1 MYKRYITLVFAFL
14 LSSVMVLGDEPA
26 TEMPTAAQLEFFETK
41 IRPVLVQY
49 CYKCHSADSDSVKGG
64 LLLDSRKAIQVGG
77 DSGPGVVPGEP
88 DESVVLSAMRY
99 ESFEMPPK
107 GKLSDEIL
115 QDFETWIKQG
125 AADPR
130 EGGQLVSK
138 TEIDFTEA
146 GNFWAF
152 QKPVKSKLP
161 KVRNKAWMA
170 HPIDRYVA
178 ADLAKNRLSV
188 SDSAS
193 KRVLIRRAYYDLIGL
208 PPTIEQQTAFI
219 NDSSPDAFSKVIE
232 TLLES
237 KHYGERWGRHW
248 LDVARYG
255 EDQAHTFKARKYPRG
270 YYYRDWVVDSIN
282 ADMPYNEFVVQQL
295 AGDLLDQPNLHE
307 RTPALGFFAL
317 GPVYYAE
324 NVEKA
329 KATADEWDDRIDTL
343 TRGVLGLTVSCARC
357 HDHKYD
363 PITTGDYYALAGVFA
378 STKYQERP
386 IVSQEVVAQRAMAEQ
401 AVRDQALEINRFLAQ
416 AGRTIRPSL
425 TAEIPVYMQ
434 TVFKWLQI
442 KDRAKDKKKESEKL
456 LKESGLNKTLLDRWT
471 KLLELKKEK
480 TRGQYSFFAD
490 WYRWLDTLP
499 TDKDLS
505 ADEIHLAEAKA
516 LGEALQAAVESRLDD
531 RQELFAE
538 FGVNAAFVPAE
549 DLSAV
554 TVGVIP
560 LGNLFDDSKDV
571 PLESALASDKYGAVA
586 ETSDLGVHL
595 VSYGWGTR
603 IKIGPEI
610 DFSFAQIG
618 SDSNKHGS
626 VTNDGW
632 TGRSAISTT
641 GKMPV
646 NNGKRHEQG
655 IGMHSNALVTF
666 DLDEIRRAGLMPE
679 GQKFRFRVDRA
690 GMNDDVGAS
699 EASSGY
705 AAVVVSKPHKDKN
718 VMDAI
723 IGGYVNGKKMEITFS
738 DFTYNFTGAIPKPL
752 KADGKFIEFDIEIPS
767 AAKYITLITTGAGEP
782 SDNSISSD
790 HMVFSGVRIEMS
802 PLPETKLAN
811 TQQGGE
817 REFTESDR
825 QAALLLSQMLYDEGL
840 LALPNGEVEKR
851 LTEDLKVK
859 SDGLRAEEEELKNAV
874 AAIEIPL
881 AHSLAEGDVRDMP
894 IYVAGDPGK
903 KGTISPRAMPA
914 IFTSGEPV
922 PFQTQGSGRL
932 ELAQSLMSA
941 ENPLTAR
948 VMVNRMWASHFGRG
962 LVGTTSNFGN
972 LGDRPTHP
980 ELLDYLAVEFMENN
994 WSLKHMHRLIMNSKT
1009 YQQSSDFRKDAYE
1022 TDPDNRLLWRMNR
1035 KRLEIEPWRD
1045 GLLYVSGEL
1054 DLTFG
1059 GPSKELDG
1067 TQNKRRTMYG
1077 FVSRHRLNEL
1087 LRLFDFPDP
1096 NITSAARSVT
1106 TVPLQQLF
1114 VLNSDFMSVRAKAFA
1129 ERVQKDMDADVGQ
1142 QITYAF
1148 ELLYGREADEQDI
1161 ILGTEFLEAVA
1172 ESDNMQSAWEQYAL
1186 ALLSANE
1193 FLFID

>member
-1 MYKRYITLVFAFL
+1 MYRHHITFFCALFL
-14 LSSVMVLGDEPA
+14 IPAIVLGDEPA

-41 IRPVLVQY
+41 IRPVLVQH
-49 CYKCHSADSDSVKGG
+49 CYKCHSEDSDSVKGG

-107 GKLSDEIL
+107 GKLSDEVL
-115 QDFETWIKQG
+115 QDFATWIKQG

-130 EGGQLVSK
+130 EGGRLVSK
-138 TEIDFTEA
+138 TVIDFEAA

-161 KVRNKAWMA
+161 NVHDKAWMA
-170 HPIDRYVA
+170 NPIDRYVA
-178 ADLAKNRLSV
+178 ADLAKKNLLV
-188 SDSAS
+188 SNSAS

-208 PPTIEQQTAFI
+208 PPTIKQQTAFM
-219 NDSSPDAFSKVIE
+219 NDSSPDAFAKVIE

-270 YYYRDWVVDSIN
+270 YYYRDWVVESIN

-295 AGDLLDQPNLHE
+295 AGDLLDQPNVHE

-329 KATADEWDDRIDTL
+329 KAAADEWDDRIDTL

-363 PITTGDYYALAGVFA
+363 PITTNDYYALAGVFA

-386 IVSQEVVAQRAMAEQ
+386 VVSQEVVDRRATADQ
-401 AVRDQALEINRFLAQ
+401 AVRDQALEINRFLGQ

-425 TAEIPVYMQ
+425 TADIPAYMQ

-442 KDRAKDKKKESEKL
+442 KDRVKDKKKASTEL
-456 LKESGLNKTLLDRWT
+456 LKESGLSKTLLERWT
-471 KLLELKKEK
+471 KLLEQKKGKNRE
-480 TRGQYSFFAD
+480 QYSFLMD
-490 WYRWLDTLP
+490 WYSWRDALP
-499 TDKDLS
+499 NDKDLS
-505 ADEIHLAEAKA
+505 ADEPHLAEVQA
-516 LGEALQAAVESRLDD
+516 LGEALQAAVESRLDE

-538 FGVNAAFVPAE
+538 FGVYAAFVAAE

-554 TVGVIP
+554 TDGVIP
-560 LGNLFDDSKDV
+560 LGNLFDDSKGV

-586 ETSDLGVHL
+586 EITDLGVHL

-618 SDSNKHGS
+618 SDNNKHGS

-632 TGRSAISTT
+632 LDRSAISTT
-641 GKMPV
+641 GKLPA

-655 IGMHSNALVTF
+655 IGMHSNALITF
-666 DLDEIRRAGLMPE
+666 DLDEIRRAGLMPDD
-679 GQKFRFRVDRA
+679 QKFRFRVDRA
-690 GMNDDVGAS
+690 GMNDDVGVA
-699 EASSGY
+699 ETSSGY
-705 AAVVVSKPHKDKN
+705 AAVVVSKRHKDKN

-738 DFTYNFTGAIPKPL
+738 DFTYNFTGAIPAPL
-752 KADGKFIEFDIEIPS
+752 KADGNFAEFDIEIP
-767 AAKYITLITTGAGEP
+767 ADAQYITLVTTGAGEP
-782 SDNSISSD
+782 VGNTINSD

-811 TQQGGE
+811 AEQGE
-817 REFTESDR
+817 KREFTESDR

-851 LTEDLKVK
+851 LPKDLQVK
-859 SDGLRAEEEELKNAV
+859 ADGLRAAEKKLKDAV
-874 AAIEIPL
+874 AAIQIPL
-881 AHSLAEGDVRDMP
+881 AHSLTDGDVRDMP

-903 KGTISPRAMPA
+903 KGMISPRALPA
-914 IFTSGEPV
+914 IFTGGESV
-922 PFQTQGSGRL
+922 PFKTQGSGRL
-932 ELAQSLMSA
+932 ELAQSLASS

-962 LVGTTSNFGN
+962 LVGTTSNFGE
-972 LGDRPTHP
+972 LGERPTHP

-994 WSLKHMHRLIMNSKT
+994 WSLKHMHRLIMNSQT
-1009 YQQSSDFRKDAYE
+1009 YQQCSDFREAPYE
-1022 TDPDNRLLWRMNR
+1022 VDPDNRFLWRMNR
-1035 KRLEIEPWRD
+1035 KRLEVEPWRD

-1059 GPSKELDG
+1059 GPSKELDDI
-1067 TQNKRRTMYG
+1067 QNKRRTMYG

-1114 VLNSDFMSVRAKAFA
+1114 VLNSDFMSNRAKAFA
-1129 ERVQKDMDADVGQ
+1129 ERVQKQADAEVPQ

-1148 ELLYGREADEQDI
+1148 ELLYGRKADEQDI
-1161 ILGTEFLEAVA
+1161 ISGIEFLEAVA
-1172 ESDNMQSAWEQYAL
+1172 AGANMQSAWEQYSL

-1193 FLFID
+1193 FLFVD